1 MSDKISDIGVLI
13 GRFQIDKLH
22 EGHISLL
29 DHVTKRHNKVIAFL
43 GVAKGEHKED
53 QALEYAVREKM
64 IKSAYP
70 QIITIPIQDINDDY
84 IWSKNQYDYDFDG
97 DRIEPRDWCTSGFK
111 HLSNNSISDRNDN
124 EIDSIIDQLKS
135 TKIYY

>member
-1 MSDKISDIGVLI
+1 MNKDQKVNWIKCWLQKFGNRDNETFY
-13 GRFQIDKLH
+13 FQVI
-22 EGHISLL
+22 L
-29 DHVTKRHNKVIAFL
+29 DNSPWEL
-43 GVAKGEHKED
+43 
-53 QALEYAVREKM
+53 
-64 IKSAYP
+64 
-70 QIITIPIQDINDDY
+70 Y
-84 IWSKNQYDYDFDG
+84 IQYDYDFDG